1 MAPDDDLLTREEV
14 LGGLPARRARVVL
27 FLIERQ
33 TAHMVARS
41 GQLGELLPGER
52 AARERDLAFV
62 QAFAMGREAPVR
74 LTIHSLERY
83 ATQWAH
89 LVPDNP
95 TLRASLARLL
105 SQKYSFTAAAVPGIR
120 GVLGLDQPAVREA
133 HSRLH
138 GRPLETIY
146 AERTTWRARAGW
158 AWAALGGWLDTLSP
172 FWFVFVFTLTPG
184 LPQAIVA
191 FPIAVAAVGPLPGI
205 ALNLAAG
212 LLSVVTTAAVVEE
225 LVTGRNVIAMRV
237 VDHTIVTLV
246 YSAVP
251 GEDIP
256 QELSEDEKTELR
268 EVMSERQTRSYLDGS
283 VLKIMAR
290 IMSEHGN
297 QAIAAT
303 IVHLPAERFL
313 EAIRRNL
320 RLAGVVAAGVLS
332 VGLVASVILARWVT
346 GPVSRL
352 TAAATALEIHTFDP
366 ESLAE
371 VTRRP
376 DELGHLAR
384 VFHRMALEV
393 PAREQRLQ
401 QQVQQLRIEIDDAK
415 KVRQVAEIAETDYV
429 QDLRQRGQGVRA
441 RVTRPQGGPSAS
453 GHAPSPPGAH

>member
-1 MAPDDDLLTREEV
+1 MVTALLVVAV
-14 LGGLPARRARVVL
+14 LASATVL
-27 FLIERQ
+27 TWTSRH
-33 TAHMVARS
+33 A
-41 GQLGELLPGER
+41 LLLE
-52 AARERDLAFV
+52 AET
-62 QAFAMGREAPVR
+62 QGR
-74 LTIHSLERY
+74 L
-83 ATQWAH
+83 
-89 LVPDNP
+89 
-95 TLRASLARLL
+95 LARLL
-105 SQKYSFTAAAVPGIR
+105 AITARFASEVTNEVEGAIGEQMIVEATIAAHLVALAESAGVKPERINAHLRAISRDTVLSEFWITDEKGHAYLRTMADVDFTFSPDPQKQPQAHIFWPLLTGQRRAVVQEARQREVDTQVFKYAAVAGIDKPR
-120 GVLGLDQPAVREA
+120 IVQVGYQAAFLEHLRNRVGMG
-133 HSRLH
+133 RL
-138 GRPLETIY
+138 
-146 AERTTWRARAGW
+146 
-158 AWAALGGWLDTLSP
+158 
-172 FWFVFVFTLTPG
+172 
-184 LPQAIVA
+184 
-191 FPIAVAAVGPLPGI
+191 
-205 ALNLAAG
+205 
-212 LLSVVTTAAVVEE
+212 VEE

-283 VLKIMAR
+283 VLKIMAP
-290 IMSEHGN
+290 IMSERGN

-352 TAAATALEIHTFDP
+352 TAAATALETHTFDP

-393 PAREQRLQ
+393 YAREQRLRQ
-401 QQVQQLRIEIDDAK
+401 EVQQLRIEIDEAK
-415 KVRQVAEIAETDYV
+415 KVRQVAEITETDYF
-429 QDLRQRGQGVRA
+429 QDLRQRAQGLRA
-441 RVTRPQGGPSAS
+441 RVTRPQGGPSAT
-453 GHAPSPPGAH
+453 GDAPSTPGAH

>member
-1 MAPDDDLLTREEV
+1 MVTALLVVAV
-14 LGGLPARRARVVL
+14 LASATVL
-27 FLIERQ
+27 TWTSRH
-33 TAHMVARS
+33 A
-41 GQLGELLPGER
+41 LLLE
-52 AARERDLAFV
+52 AET
-62 QAFAMGREAPVR
+62 QGR
-74 LTIHSLERY
+74 L
-83 ATQWAH
+83 
-89 LVPDNP
+89 
-95 TLRASLARLL
+95 LARLL
-105 SQKYSFTAAAVPGIR
+105 AITARFASEATNEVEGAIGEQMIVEATIVAHLVALAETAGVKPERINAHLRAISRDTVLSEFWITDEKGHAYLRTMADVDFTFSPDPQKQPQAHIFWPLLTGQRRTVVQEARQREVDTQVFKYAAVAGIDKPR
-120 GVLGLDQPAVREA
+120 IVQVGYQAAFLEHLRNRVGMG
-133 HSRLH
+133 RL
-138 GRPLETIY
+138 
-146 AERTTWRARAGW
+146 
-158 AWAALGGWLDTLSP
+158 
-172 FWFVFVFTLTPG
+172 
-184 LPQAIVA
+184 
-191 FPIAVAAVGPLPGI
+191 
-205 ALNLAAG
+205 
-212 LLSVVTTAAVVEE
+212 VEE

-283 VLKIMAR
+283 VLKIMAP
-290 IMSEHGN
+290 IMSERGN

-332 VGLVASVILARWVT
+332 VGLVASVILARRVT

-352 TAAATALEIHTFDP
+352 TAAAALETHTFDP

-393 PAREQRLQ
+393 SAREQRLQ
-401 QQVQQLRIEIDDAK
+401 QQVQQLRIEIDEAK
-415 KVRQVAEIAETDYV
+415 KVRQVAEITETDYF
-429 QDLRQRGQGVRA
+429 QDLRQRAQGLRA
-441 RVTRPQGGPSAS
+441 RVTRPQGGPSAT
-453 GHAPSPPGAH
+453 GEAPSAPGAH